1 MKVGVAHFCVSAIQ
15 AFFINDTTTDGRI
28 NAEQDRRLDRINSV
42 CIAPIVSPQFTGI
55 GVLECVNKAAGDFET
70 EDLNWVS
77 LFASMLSIYVNQ
89 VNLMRVVEQGKVQ
102 LEIDRWISPPER
114 DLIAR
119 PSKVHEFEA
128 FDSLTFYSPER
139 SNLAG
144 TFQIIFHAFERF
156 HLLETFRITNTRL
169 FCVIFECHKLY
180 RDIPYHN
187 WSKII
192 DMFQSLLFQIS
203 KGQLTDIFTPNELL
217 SLFCATLFSFARH
230 DGTSNDFHIRAK
242 TPIGI
247 LYREDP
253 LTHAHC
259 QAAIRILS
267 KPTCNLFQTLS
278 QNDVCQMWQSII
290 QLIQNTDDFLT
301 QEKVLNEC
309 LKLVKAGVLDW
320 DNDRHRFLM
329 LIMLLKCANLTP
341 FARPFTITLKWQ
353 NAMMQEMFYLGN
365 QEMAYGIDYSSRHN
379 SRDHHNKEQSQIE
392 LLESWAIPVFD
403 IQMMMV
409 NHLKCFSEGAKDN
422 LIKWKARL
430 S

>member
-1 MKVGVAHFCVSAIQ
+1 
-15 AFFINDTTTDGRI
+15 
-28 NAEQDRRLDRINSV
+28 
-42 CIAPIVSPQFTGI
+42 
-55 GVLECVNKAAGDFET
+55 
-70 EDLNWVS
+70 
-77 LFASMLSIYVNQ
+77 
-89 VNLMRVVEQGKVQ
+89 
-102 LEIDRWISPPER
+102 
-114 DLIAR
+114 
-119 PSKVHEFEA
+119 
-128 FDSLTFYSPER
+128 
-139 SNLAG
+139 
-144 TFQIIFHAFERF
+144 
-156 HLLETFRITNTRL
+156 
-169 FCVIFECHKLY
+169 
-180 RDIPYHN
+180 
-187 WSKII
+187 
-192 DMFQSLLFQIS
+192 
-203 KGQLTDIFTPNELL
+203 
-217 SLFCATLFSFARH
+217 
-230 DGTSNDFHIRAK
+230 
-242 TPIGI
+242 
-247 LYREDP
+247 
-253 LTHAHC
+253 
-259 QAAIRILS
+259 
-267 KPTCNLFQTLS
+267 
-278 QNDVCQMWQSII
+278 MWQSII
-290 QLIQNTDDFLT
+290 QLIQNTDDFLR